1 MTEHIFANSPREI
14 EHLDVPPPLPRYF
27 PYNLPVFD
35 CSHLSI
41 DPASFPSSLPA
52 NLPVFDCS
60 YLNNV
65 PTFFISSMYLND
77 NMPEYTFPI
86 EIEHQA
92 DPIPLPSDIEVSYLS
107 VYNNLTEHIS
117 KRDNVP
123 REIEHLN
130 VPPPLPRQ

>member
-27 PYNLPVFD
+27 PY
-35 CSHLSI
+35 
-41 DPASFPSSLPA
+41 